1 MASQVIIMGMIFDE
15 GSVPDFGSIYAV
27 KLNGGA
33 NFKGINDY
41 GLDEEDVSKLDLIT
55 NAAPGST
62 ALCIDTGNIYVLMKS
77 GWVLFGEN
85 SSTSSSTASLNA
97 SLVGLKSSINSNYT
111 DKAVESENKLDFEP
125 FDKADDLAA
134 EPIAESLTDDTSLD
148 TTEQTDEPEILE
160 NDLFTK
166 PDDLTVEPIKG
177 GEELI

>member
-1 MASQVIIMGMIFDE
+1 MATIIIMGMEFVSGTE
-15 GSVPDFGSIYAV
+15 PDFGSIYAV
-27 KLNGGA
+27 KLQGGA
-33 NFKGINDY
+33 NFKGRNDY
-41 GLDEEDVSKLDLIT
+41 GLFEADVSKLDLIT

-62 ALCIDTGNIYVLMKS
+62 ALCDDTGNLYRLTKS

-85 SSTSSSTASLNA
+85 SSTSSSTVSLNV
-97 SLVGLKSSINSNYT
+97 SPVGLKSNINSDYT

-134 EPIAESLTDDTSLD
+134 EPITESLTDDTSRD